1 MADLNL
7 PPHSFFAA
15 PEGKSIRFQLGVYTL
30 VSSLSGAP
38 TNPTSVGIGTQTNQA
53 ANATSGTAPSGQ
65 AQTAEQQPP
74 PPAYPSKTAVVAVTL
89 PTKESGSGGQGL
101 AGLGMGM
108 SIGGR
113 RGKDSDA
120 VNTANGAA
128 ANGDSQADRDGNG
141 GALGTQGGNAGSGAI
156 AIGGGNNSPA
166 SKRKPLTS
174 SFSMLGGLSLA
185 AAGGDSN
192 GGVTTSRPARTFK
205 GSTSSFIR
213 SWEGLPIS
221 QVLLRTIAEANA
233 GRQTIFGFQTLGKVL
248 LWHEIGMGKKE
259 PLSRIVF
266 ASFPTCIDANQHTAS
281 GTQIDVLVGF
291 VTGDILWMDP
301 LTARYSRFNKSGCIT
316 SSPVTSILWLPPSP
330 TTDPASPSIDPS
342 ANSSSQSRSNLF
354 VTSHADGSVVLWD
367 KDKEDWNGFVTQP
380 FPPVAPSSHGASGH
394 GRGNDWSHA
403 AANGHT
409 GASWT
414 QKLEPHEGM
423 VVSKPPATDRKGQS
437 MAKYNPVSHWRLSD
451 KAITSLAF
459 SPDLTLC
466 AAAGEDGRLRIIDA
480 VEEQV
485 LDVFTSYFGAINCV
499 AWSPDG
505 RFVVTGGQDDLVTV
519 YAPLE
524 QHIVAHCQGHSSWVT
539 GVAWDASRSEE
550 RTLRIASVGEDCKL
564 ILWDLSSASLTR
576 PKAHAHPHVRRHSV
590 TSQASLS
597 RKPTSDNGHDVQDTA
612 VERPAGPNFHPAPRR
627 DDVSLLQPAMVK
639 TLSNDLFTGVAFLPS
654 YVILSTRGGHVK
666 QFDRPPDSE
675 ASVGGLSSEFAA
687 SVVRLDARAR

>member
-1 MADLNL
+1 MAELNL

-15 PEGKSIRFQLGVYTL
+15 PEGVYTL
-30 VSSLSGAP
+30 VSSLSGVPQSAV
-38 TNPTSVGIGTQTNQA
+38 TVGPPANQA
-53 ANATSGTAPSGQ
+53 ANAVGAGTAAPNSQ
-65 AQTAEQQPP
+65 AQPAEQQPP

-89 PTKESGSGGQGL
+89 PTKEGASGGQGL
-101 AGLGMGM
+101 SGLGMGM
-108 SIGGR
+108 SIGSR
-113 RGKDSDA
+113 RAKDADTTTSL
-120 VNTANGAA
+120 NGSTAT
-128 ANGDSQADRDGNG
+128 GDGQGDRDGNSLLSPQ
-141 GALGTQGGNAGSGAI
+141 GANSTGAVPIGSGNHN
-156 AIGGGNNSPA
+156 NNSPA

-185 AAGGDSN
+185 AGGDSSSSYG

-213 SWEGLPIS
+213 SWEGLPVS
-221 QVLLRTIAEANA
+221 QVLLRTIGEANA

-248 LWHEIGMGKKE
+248 LWHEISMNRKDS
-259 PLSRIVF
+259 LSRIVF
-266 ASFPTCIDANQHTAS
+266 ASFPTCVDANQHTAS

-330 TTDPASPSIDPS
+330 TTDPSSPSIDGAS
-342 ANSSSQSRSNLF
+342 ASNPPARSNLF

-380 FPPVAPSSHGASGH
+380 FPPLASPATPGLGNYGGG
-394 GRGNDWSHA
+394 GRDHDWSHA
-403 AANGHT
+403 ANGRA

-414 QKLEPHEGM
+414 QRLEAHEGM

-437 MAKYNPVSHWRLSD
+437 MSKYNPVSHWRLSD
-451 KAITSLAF
+451 KPITSLAF

-564 ILWDLSSASLTR
+564 ILWDLSSASLSR
-576 PKAHAHPHVRRHSV
+576 PKAHAHPPVRRQSIA
-590 TSQASLS
+590 SQTSLS
-597 RKPTSDNGHDVQDTA
+597 RRSTSDQGHNGADAGPD
-612 VERPAGPNFHPAPRR
+612 RPAAGPNFHPAPRR

-654 YVILSTRGGHVK
+654 HVILSTRGGHIK
-666 QFDRPPDSE
+666 QFERPPDSE